1 MGSAHI
7 TQEKYDKM
15 LEAFRQYPGG
25 VKRCARA
32 AGVDPR
38 TARKAWNTGWEDRLL
53 RPIKDVYHEEQ
64 LAARARL
71 AKAREEELAKLA
83 AMQAGTEQLDRERAR
98 DDSIASIEEETKMVR
113 ASRHSAMA
121 LQVILQRLLR
131 GSATL
136 AERVEEQIGAMTLKN
151 PKELIAILKELSTV
165 TRQANEAA
173 RLAQQMEHSL
183 VGKPDQWLGIASDT
197 SPQEAAA
204 EVALAQRAIRRLKKK
219 GMIVEVIEAKSG

>member
-1 MGSAHI
+1 MGFARI

-15 LEAFRQYPGG
+15 VEAYRQAPGNSS
-25 VKRCARA
+25 RCARA
-32 AGVDPR
+32 SGVDR
-38 TARKAWNTGWEDRLL
+38 HTARKAWAEGWPDRLL

-71 AKAREEELAKLA
+71 AKAREEELSKLA

-136 AERVEEQIGAMTLKN
+136 AERVEEELANMTLKT

-204 EVALAQRAIRRLKKK
+204 EVELAQRAIRRLKKR
-219 GMIVEVIEAKSG
+219 GMIVEVIEAKSE

>member
-1 MGSAHI
+1 MGSARI

-38 TARKAWNTGWEDRLL
+38 TARKAWNEGWEDRLL

-71 AKAREEELAKLA
+71 AQAREDELKRLA
-83 AMQAGTEQLDRERAR
+83 ATQAGTEQLAKERAR

-136 AERVEEQIGAMTLKN
+136 AERVEEQIGIMTLKN
-151 PKELIAILKELSTV
+151 PKELIFILKELATV

-183 VGKPDQWLGIASDT
+183 VGKPDQWLGIT
-197 SPQEAAA
+197 SNTSVEEAAA
-204 EVALAQRAIRRLKKK
+204 EVALAQKAVQRLKKK
-219 GMIVEVIEAKSG
+219 GIILEVVEAKSE